1 MELQLRIFFC
11 NFYYFNNFL
20 LLNNFSINLPQDMKN
35 FVFYTN
41 MYNIATYT
49 HSHFSFFSLTRSCVK
64 RPKKDFKQ
72 QVFEPKNL
80 CHVIQNFFSLFFSFT
95 NKIIIFH
102 ILSSFDVMCINGNKK
117 KLFANEKIFS
127 SCTTLF
133 FYSVFLFILHCLSV
147 VVVVVDSLSHELKLS
162 SENSKWPTQDENL
175 FFKYSPF

>member
-1 MELQLRIFFC
+1 MLKIRPCGVIWEEIILGFLMELQLRIFFC

-117 KLFANEKIFS
+117 NYLRMKKYS
-127 SCTTLF
+127 HRVQLF
-133 FYSVFLFILHCLSV
+133 FSTPSFFSFYTAFLLLLLLLIL
-147 VVVVVDSLSHELKLS
+147 
-162 SENSKWPTQDENL
+162 
-175 FFKYSPF
+175 